1 MRTRKLKHNRDVSEI
16 LSGRDPKYDIDSRQ
30 IVGEQSLEAKIR
42 EQVNHAARCRE
53 SLAKVRQCK
62 TNLESATEHNVLTKR
77 SMSFEPTRTTRK
89 AA

>member
-1 MRTRKLKHNRDVSEI
+1 MRNGKGKHNRDVSAI

-30 IVGEQSLEAKIR
+30 IVGDNSLEARIADSI
-42 EQVNHAARCRE
+42 NHAARIRE
-53 SLAKVRQCK
+53 SMTHLRQCK
-62 TNLESATEHNVLTKR
+62 TNLESATENNVLTKR